1 MTSHPVRAF
10 IALGSNLSDP
20 QAQVAHAFTE
30 LDALPDTRLIAHSSL
45 YRSAP
50 WGYADQPDF
59 INAAAEIE
67 TRLGARRLLEMLLEI
82 EHRCGRVREF
92 LNAPRVLDL
101 DLLLYNGLIHHEHGL
116 TLPHPRMH
124 ERAFVLLPLTEI
136 APGCV
141 IPGHGRAEEC
151 LARCSAQELERL
163 PQSGTAP
170 SLFAAACL
178 QAAG

>member
-1 MTSHPVRAF
+1 MTTIPMHSIRAF
-10 IALGSNLSDP
+10 VALGSNLSDP
-20 QAQVAHAFTE
+20 AAQVNHAFSE

-50 WGYADQPDF
+50 WGYSEQPDF
-59 INAAAEIE
+59 INAVAEIE
-67 TRLGARRLLEMLLEI
+67 TRLEARILLEMLLEI
-82 EHRCGRVREF
+82 EHRRGRVREF

-101 DLLLYNGLIHHEHGL
+101 DLLLHGGLTHHEHGL

-136 APGCV
+136 APQCV
-141 IPGHGRAEEC
+141 IPGHGRALDC
-151 LARCSAQELERL
+151 LARCKDQTLERL
-163 PQSGTAP
+163 PTAHP
-170 SLFAAACL
+170 SAAALQL